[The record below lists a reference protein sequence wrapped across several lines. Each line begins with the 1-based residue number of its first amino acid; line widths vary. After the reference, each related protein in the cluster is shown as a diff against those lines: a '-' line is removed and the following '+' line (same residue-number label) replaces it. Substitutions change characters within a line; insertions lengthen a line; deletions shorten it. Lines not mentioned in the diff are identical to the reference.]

1 MNPKILEDVFEAL
14 IGAIY
19 MDLGLLHAK
28 KFILKIFQDPDFV
41 DLGCIE
47 VDDNYKDALMRYCQT
62 NKFPLPTYSV
72 ISQNCGTFT
81 VLVIVN
87 GTRLAQGSSKTKKQA
102 EQEAAKNSLKQLNIH
117 IRNDNASSS

>member
-1 MNPKILEDVFEAL
+1 MRNNWNKNPKILEDVFEAL

-28 KFILKIFQDPDFV
+28 KFILNIFQNPDFV

-62 NKFPLPTYSV
+62 NKFPLPIYKV
-72 ISQNCGTFT
+72 ISQSGGLFT
-81 VLVIVN
+81 ITVVVN
-87 GTRLAQGSSKTKKQA
+87 DKELSSGSAKTKKQA
-102 EQEAAKNSLKQLNIH
+102 EQEAAKKSLSIVT
-117 IRNDNASSS
+117 